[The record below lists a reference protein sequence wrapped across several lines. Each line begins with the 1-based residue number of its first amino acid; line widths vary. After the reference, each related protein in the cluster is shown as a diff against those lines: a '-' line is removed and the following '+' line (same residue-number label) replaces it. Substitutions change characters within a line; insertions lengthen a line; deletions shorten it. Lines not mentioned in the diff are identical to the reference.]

1 MQITCCHYWRDQV
14 DSFTVADSMVTF
26 VVFAASSFAAR
37 RRMGSRPRPTE
48 VKVFG

>member
-1 MQITCCHYWRDQV
+1 MQITCCHYSRDQG
-14 DSFTVADSMVTF
+14 DSSTVAGSMVT
-26 VVFAASSFAAR
+26 FAASSFAAR